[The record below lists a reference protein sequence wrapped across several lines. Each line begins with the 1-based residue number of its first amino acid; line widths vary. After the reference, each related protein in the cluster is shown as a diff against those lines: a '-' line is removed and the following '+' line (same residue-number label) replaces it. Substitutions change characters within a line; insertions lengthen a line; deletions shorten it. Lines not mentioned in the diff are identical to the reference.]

1 MILVCR
7 IVCIALVGLLLFPC
21 FHPEQL
27 RAQPFSMEA
36 ERRVISQLQTP
47 EPGEI
52 QQRLKVPFGT
62 WKKSDK
68 RMASAGLFSEE
79 GEHKGLFFPADREKS
94 GIHNFD
100 GSRYPDSNDND
111 LTLAFCDALGQSC
124 APLDNIPQVHNV
136 EAAAQ
141 SWYIRNQSVNYI
153 PLKAY
158 FLKYRAGSGSVASK
172 DSAFEFCSVIPHK
185 EGSSSQL
192 ITFGFE
198 PEFFLTNTSA
208 SVVRIELI
216 VGGVTH
222 YLFPKRTVLIGFSRG
237 QHAIN
242 CNLVLSSGKTFRSGF
257 RFSNE
262 PVSGESWSNSIM
274 SETGE
279 LDFIY

>member
-1 MILVCR
+1 MLVCR
-7 IVCIALVGLLLFPC
+7 ILSITLVGLLWFGLI
-21 FHPEQL
+21 HPEQL
-27 RAQPFSMEA
+27 RAQPCSSEA
-36 ERRVISQLQTP
+36 ARKVISQLQTP
-47 EPGEI
+47 LPGEI
-52 QQRLKVPFGT
+52 QQRSRDWFT
-62 WKKSDK
+62 SWKKSE
-68 RMASAGLFSEE
+68 RRLAPTCQFSEG
-79 GEHKGLFFPADREKS
+79 GECKELLFPADRKKS
-94 GIHNFD
+94 GILDFD
-100 GSRYPDSNDND
+100 GSACLDSNDNTV
-111 LTLAFCDALGQSC
+111 TLAFCNALEQSS
-124 APLDNIPQVHNV
+124 APADCIPPLVRNV

-158 FLKYRAGSGSVASK
+158 FLKYRTASGSVSPK
-172 DSAFEFCSVIPHK
+172 DGIFDFCSVIPHK

-198 PEFFLTNTSA
+198 PEFFLTNTTDN
-208 SVVRIELI
+208 VVRIELV

-237 QHAIN
+237 RHAIN
-242 CNLVLSSGKTFRSGF
+242 CNLVLSSGKTIRSGF